1 MKIPLLF
8 VHCMGIS
15 CMDGSKLNSH
25 TDLNHLT
32 DFMTKTLK
40 TLFIMAGLTS
50 YMLCLHAFPCEQV
63 PRQKPTSTTFI
74 PMGLCHNKKQKQ

>member
-1 MKIPLLF
+1 
-8 VHCMGIS
+8 
-15 CMDGSKLNSH
+15 
-25 TDLNHLT
+25 
-32 DFMTKTLK
+32 
-40 TLFIMAGLTS
+40 MAGLMS